1 MPLKWSHLVRWRR
14 SYIGRT
20 SLKGKDEKFG
30 AGLAFLYLDGKH
42 PGRAVEQAVGYVNL
56 CLDGMSGRLK
66 MPIKR
71 K

>member
-1 MPLKWSHLVRWRR
+1 MEKI
-14 SYIGRT
+14 IGRT

-56 CLDGMSGRLK
+56 WMGCLGG
-66 MPIKR
+66 
-71 K
+71 